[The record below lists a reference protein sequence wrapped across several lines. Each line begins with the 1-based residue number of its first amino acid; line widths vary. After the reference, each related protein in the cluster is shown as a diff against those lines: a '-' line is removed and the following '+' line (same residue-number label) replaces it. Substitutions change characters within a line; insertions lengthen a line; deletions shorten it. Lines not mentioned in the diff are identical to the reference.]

1 MMRRQGQYGD
11 SGVNTYAAAA
21 PMHHMSGQRME
32 HKSSHFE
39 GRLEAFT
46 PERDNPYASSKSEG
60 QWRWER
66 DGSKGSNP
74 MVSHMYNE
82 GKCCCQLSLIYVYAE
97 SGDRSGGICLTLR
110 RAGPDRVDIHDT
122 VILESKGR
130 QRWRCRRRMSGHND
144 KLSIPLY
151 PLKCY
156 SILFLGF
163 ALPCSSPPIQR
174 APFASPILPRAI
186 CSHVTLLGSAVFS
199 LAKSSTKHDLKCSP
213 ERAIGIQRR
222 CWISRSGQGGDTSRS
237 YFQGQR
243 PDPKLAMEKQ
253 NNNDS
258 RSQSHNE
265 DMDLGYEDKPS
276 SQTFEELEQKFL
288 DDIRK
293 LTKEQNDA
301 EDAENARHKEKI
313 GAINAQYEEQLVAL
327 RARQASRRDELL
339 RRESNARQHQYQQSV
354 MDCYPNSSMGPSE
367 LRGYGGVA
375 ASAAGG
381 EGHRA
386 YNTDQYESY
395 RERARFLGGSR
406 DHGFEP
412 RGPYPGGRVY
422 DTGSRY
428 Y

>member
-1 MMRRQGQYGD
+1 MR
-11 SGVNTYAAAA
+11 
-21 PMHHMSGQRME
+21 
-32 HKSSHFE
+32 
-39 GRLEAFT
+39 
-46 PERDNPYASSKSEG
+46 
-60 QWRWER
+60 
-66 DGSKGSNP
+66 
-74 MVSHMYNE
+74 
-82 GKCCCQLSLIYVYAE
+82 
-97 SGDRSGGICLTLR
+97 
-110 RAGPDRVDIHDT
+110 
-122 VILESKGR
+122 
-130 QRWRCRRRMSGHND
+130 
-144 KLSIPLY
+144 
-151 PLKCY
+151 
-156 SILFLGF
+156 
-163 ALPCSSPPIQR
+163 
-174 APFASPILPRAI
+174 
-186 CSHVTLLGSAVFS
+186 
-199 LAKSSTKHDLKCSP
+199 KCSP
-213 ERAIGIQRR
+213 ERAIGIQRL

-276 SQTFEELEQKFL
+276 SQAFEELEQKFL
-288 DDIRK
+288 GDIRK

-327 RARQASRRDELL
+327 RARHASRRDELL

-354 MDCYPNSSMGPSE
+354 MDRYPNSSMGPSE
-367 LRGYGGVA
+367 LRGYSGVA

>member
-74 MVSHMYNE
+74 MASHMYNE
-82 GKCCCQLSLIYVYAE
+82 GK
-97 SGDRSGGICLTLR
+97 
-110 RAGPDRVDIHDT
+110 
-122 VILESKGR
+122 
-130 QRWRCRRRMSGHND
+130 W
-144 KLSIPLY
+144 
-151 PLKCY
+151 
-156 SILFLGF
+156 
-163 ALPCSSPPIQR
+163 
-174 APFASPILPRAI
+174 
-186 CSHVTLLGSAVFS
+186 
-199 LAKSSTKHDLKCSP
+199 
-213 ERAIGIQRR
+213 
-222 CWISRSGQGGDTSRS
+222 GDTSRS

-276 SQTFEELEQKFL
+276 SQAFEELEQKFL
-288 DDIRK
+288 GDIRK

-327 RARQASRRDELL
+327 RARHASRRDELL

-354 MDCYPNSSMGPSE
+354 MDRYPNSSMGPSE
-367 LRGYGGVA
+367 LRGYSGVA